1 MKVRISDLI
10 KHRNQD
16 ELGFSR
22 NAEAV
27 ITALVEDI
35 RRNGLLDAPFVRM
48 NVAAGGWEIVSGHKR
63 TEACRRLGWEFI
75 EVREKDD
82 LDQAATDLLH
92 VTSNTARAN
101 VTFSQRVAIYQRYAP
116 DFFKS
121 KRIARKRANEVS
133 ALLAINPNTIL
144 KDIQRIRN
152 PEQEAITVE
161 KVSKAWNSKNR
172 GHVRLNVVE
181 ADAGYIVF
189 ASGKNFQYQSGPD
202 ELHKALWDSYK
213 KATSTYFDREFKR
226 GNISAGTEIR
236 KIRTQLKLTQIRMA
250 ERLGVSQSYYAEIEA
265 GKYDAA
271 KELLEAC
278 QLMLSEEV

>member
-133 ALLAINPNTIL
+133 ALLAINPNT
-144 KDIQRIRN
+144 N
-152 PEQEAITVE
+152 
-161 KVSKAWNSKNR
+161 
-172 GHVRLNVVE
+172 
-181 ADAGYIVF
+181 
-189 ASGKNFQYQSGPD
+189 
-202 ELHKALWDSYK
+202 ALP
-213 KATSTYFDREFKR
+213 
-226 GNISAGTEIR
+226 
-236 KIRTQLKLTQIRMA
+236 
-250 ERLGVSQSYYAEIEA
+250 
-265 GKYDAA
+265 AA
-271 KELLEAC
+271 RPTA
-278 QLMLSEEV
+278 